1 MMRNATAAWSGWQT
15 VPSSVSDKLE
25 KNIGDKY
32 SVSRNTH
39 CKELCRGHDGDT
51 SSEGKGVS
59 RIRKLPPF
67 EQTMGATLLVAKEA
81 VLAPMRPK
89 LREYDITEPQWRV
102 LRVIND
108 RGAADATGLA
118 EVGLLHAPSVTR
130 ILKDLET
137 RKLIVRQPDPNDR
150 RRSLVVLTEEGREVV
165 KDISRQVLRVMREH
179 SARFGAQRLERL
191 ADELRALSAV
201 IKGVE

>member
-1 MMRNATAAWSGWQT
+1 M
-15 VPSSVSDKLE
+15 
-25 KNIGDKY
+25 
-32 SVSRNTH
+32 
-39 CKELCRGHDGDT
+39 
-51 SSEGKGVS
+51 S

-89 LREYDITEPQWRV
+89 LREHAITEPQWRV
-102 LRVIND
+102 MRVIND

-130 ILKDLET
+130 ILKELEE
-137 RKLIVRQPDPNDR
+137 RKLIVRRPDAHDR
-150 RRSLVVLTEEGREVV
+150 RRALVALTPEGQEVV
-165 KDISRQVLRVMREH
+165 KDISRQVLRVMREY
-179 SARFGAQRLERL
+179 SDRFGTQRLERL
-191 ADELRALSAV
+191 ADELRALSAA